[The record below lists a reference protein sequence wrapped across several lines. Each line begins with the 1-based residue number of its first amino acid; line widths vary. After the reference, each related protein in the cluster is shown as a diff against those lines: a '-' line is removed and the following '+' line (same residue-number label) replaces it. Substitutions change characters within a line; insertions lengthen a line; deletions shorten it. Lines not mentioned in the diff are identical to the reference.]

1 MSFHWQ
7 RVYQAF
13 FSDKAKQRIERWI
26 IVIAILSFLIHL
38 LFIGLQQWGLLP
50 FSNEGELLQSPIAA
64 TYTPFSFILI
74 YEVYLLIYYLP
85 QSISTYVVKQ
95 YEIITLIVIRRVFKD
110 LANLELTADWFRV
123 QEDLYFT
130 YDLVATLL
138 LFGLIYGFRR
148 VQSFKP
154 VQGKPDA
161 VSASLRTF
169 IHRKQKLALILIPIF
184 IGLALWSLGQWAYG
198 QYLSVNEIV
207 SSIRDVNQVFFDEF
221 FTLLIIT
228 DVLLLLFSLLH
239 TDRFSTVIR
248 NSGFII
254 STILIRLSF
263 TTVGLLN
270 TVLVVVAVAF
280 GFLMLW
286 GHHQYAK
293 LEQPDP
299 EEELA

>member
-1 MSFHWQ
+1 MKFSWEHL
-7 RVYQAF
+7 YLAF
-13 FSDKAKQRIERWI
+13 FSDQARHRVERWI
-26 IVIAILSFLIHL
+26 IIIAIISFLVHL
-38 LFIGLQQWGLLP
+38 LFIGLAQWGILP
-50 FSNEGELLQSPIAA
+50 FSNEGELLTSPIAA

-85 QSISTYVVKQ
+85 KSISTYVVKQ

-110 LANLELTADWFRV
+110 LANLELTEQWFQI

-130 YDLVATLL
+130 YDLVATLV
-138 LFGLIYGFRR
+138 LFLLIYSFRR
-148 VQSFKP
+148 VQSYKP
-154 VQGKPDA
+154 VQGHPKQI
-161 VSASLRTF
+161 STSLRTF
-169 IHRKQKLALILIPIF
+169 IHRKQQLGLILIPAF
-184 IGLALWSLGQWAYG
+184 IGLAIWSLGQWAYG
-198 QYLSVNEIV
+198 QYLSVNELV

-280 GFLMLW
+280 GFIMLW
-286 GHHQYAK
+286 VHHQYAK

>member
-1 MSFHWQ
+1 MVVSWQ
-7 RVYQAF
+7 GLYNSF
-13 FSDKAKQRIERWI
+13 FSHRVKERIEQWI
-26 IVIAILSFLIHL
+26 ITIAIVSFLLHL
-38 LFIGLQQWGLLP
+38 LFIGLAHWELLP
-50 FSNEGELLQSPIAA
+50 FGQGGPLLKNPIAA
-64 TYTPFSFILI
+64 TYTPFSFILL

-85 QSISTYVVKQ
+85 RSISTYIGKQ

-110 LANLELTADWFRV
+110 LANLEFTPNWFQV

-130 YDLVATLL
+130 YDLLATVL
-138 LFGLIYGFRR
+138 LFLLIYGFRR
-148 VQSFKP
+148 VQSLAKKAP
-154 VQGKPDA
+154 PTQPIS
-161 VSASLRTF
+161 SALQTF
-169 IHRKQKLALILIPIF
+169 IKRKKQIGLVLIPIF
-184 IGLALWSLGQWAYG
+184 IGLAIWNLGHWAYG
-198 QYLSVNEIV
+198 QYLSVNDLV
-207 SSIRDVNQVFFDEF
+207 GSLRDVNQVFFDEF

-270 TVLVVVAVAF
+270 TILVVVAVAF
-280 GFLMLW
+280 GFVMLW
-286 GHHQYAK
+286 AHHQYAK